1 MADFSIKSIKKKLK
15 KMEFLN
21 FFDKVNADI
30 IISSHTCLPV
40 FCSTTHKNGEEKLLL
55 NNGAAGM
62 PNFKNKNFGIVIR
75 ISSGKSPDE
84 KVLYRKK

>member
-1 MADFSIKSIKKKLK
+1 MFSVRSINKIKKG
-15 KMEFLN
+15 EFLR
-21 FFDKVNADI
+21 FFNKVNADV

-40 FCSTTHKNGEEKLLL
+40 FCHATDTNGEEKLLL

-62 PNFKNKNFGIVIR
+62 PNFRNKNFGIIIR
-75 ISSGKSPDE
+75 ISSSKSIDE